1 MVAIEK
7 KLGYK
12 FQNPALLKQALTHSS
27 YAYEHLEDRVQDN
40 EILEFLGDSVVGLV
54 LADFL
59 RQAYPELG
67 EGQLSKLKAA
77 LVSTS
82 SLSILSRKLGLDRAV
97 LLGRGE
103 EKSGGRKKKSILAG
117 TFEAVMGAIYLDS
130 DFETSRRV
138 LQALVKKHFKKLPR
152 DNFQINNF
160 KSALQE
166 YFGQHK
172 LPGPFYRTVTES
184 GPAHD
189 RVFTVEVLS
198 GDKVLA
204 RASGPSKK
212 SAEQKAAQKALK
224 KMLKGSFKVFSE
236 EAFILNPEA
245 VVEGLPTVPKKSK
258 GKVDSQP

>member
-1 MVAIEK
+1 MVSIEK
-7 KLGYK
+7 KLGYS

-27 YAYEHLEDRVQDN
+27 YAYEHPESRLQDN
-40 EILEFLGDSVVGLV
+40 EILEFLGDSVVGLI

-59 RQAYPELG
+59 RQAYPGLG

-77 LVSTS
+77 LASTS
-82 SLSILSRKLGLDRAV
+82 SLSILARKLGLDKAV

-103 EKSGGRKKKSILAG
+103 EKSGGRQKKSILAG
-117 TFEAVMGAIYLDS
+117 TFEAVMGAVYLDS
-130 DFETSRRV
+130 GFETSRQV
-138 LQALVKKHFKKLPR
+138 LQVLVKKHFKKLPR

-166 YFGQHK
+166 YFGQQK
-172 LPGPFYRTVTES
+172 LPGPVYRTITES

-224 KMLKGSFKVFSE
+224 KMLKNKFKVFSQ
-236 EAFILNPEA
+236 EAFIVDQKETAKEPSGVTE
-245 VVEGLPTVPKKSK
+245 KSDRK
-258 GKVDSQP
+258 A

>member
-1 MVAIEK
+1 MVIIEK

-27 YAYEHLEDRVQDN
+27 YAYEHLEDRIQDN

-82 SLSILSRKLGLDRAV
+82 SLSILSRKLGLDRAI

-117 TFEAVMGAIYLDS
+117 TFEAVMGAVYLDS
-130 DFETSRRV
+130 NFETSRRV

-172 LPGPFYRTVTES
+172 LPGPLYRTVTES

-198 GDKVLA
+198 GDKILA

-245 VVEGLPTVPKKSK
+245 EAGGLPTLRKKSK
-258 GKVDSQP
+258 GTVEGQP

>member
-1 MVAIEK
+1 MVTIEK

-27 YAYEHLEDRVQDN
+27 YAYEHLEDRVRDN

-59 RQAYPELG
+59 RQAYPDLG

-82 SLSILSRKLGLDRAV
+82 SLSILSRKLGLDRAI

-117 TFEAVMGAIYLDS
+117 TFEAVIGAVYLDS

-138 LQALVKKHFKKLPR
+138 LQALVKKYFKKLPR

-166 YFGQHK
+166 YFGQRQ
-172 LPGPFYRTVTES
+172 LPGPVYRTVSES

-198 GDKVLA
+198 GNKVLA

-224 KMLKGSFKVFSE
+224 KMLKGSFKVFTE
-236 EAFILNPEA
+236 EAFILNPEPGA
-245 VVEGLPTVPKKSK
+245 QAPPTKPEKKAD
-258 GKVDSQP
+258 GQP